1 MNDKMLSLKSNADRN
16 REEMVQKLHDQRIQ
30 IEKSEDVAQIRDDRT
45 LDTRLQ
51 EVKQFMADMKNPD
64 NTENTVMLNKII
76 EKRNEKL
83 YETIDYKLV
92 EFGTKVES
100 DFNKLFPFKKRV
112 EMKLAELDTV
122 NDQYEQLNNRL
133 SRIAVEIQQKISNP
147 KLDHLHM

>member
-122 NDQYEQLNNRL
+122 ND
-133 SRIAVEIQQKISNP
+133 
-147 KLDHLHM
+147 

>member
-1 MNDKMLSLKSNADRN
+1 
-16 REEMVQKLHDQRIQ
+16 
-30 IEKSEDVAQIRDDRT
+30 
-45 LDTRLQ
+45 
-51 EVKQFMADMKNPD
+51 MKNPD

-147 KLDHLHM
+147 KLDHLHMQIDFINKKIENYITSQE

>member
-1 MNDKMLSLKSNADRN
+1 MNDKMLSLKSNTDRN

-30 IEKSEDVAQIRDDRT
+30 IEKAEDISQIREDRAPDRIS
-45 LDTRLQ
+45 DTRL
-51 EVKQFMADMKNPD
+51 EEIKQFMADLKNPD
-64 NTENTVMLNKII
+64 NTENTMMLNKII

-112 EMKLAELDTV
+112 EMKLSELDTV
-122 NDQYEQLNNRL
+122 SD
-133 SRIAVEIQQKISNP
+133 
-147 KLDHLHM
+147 